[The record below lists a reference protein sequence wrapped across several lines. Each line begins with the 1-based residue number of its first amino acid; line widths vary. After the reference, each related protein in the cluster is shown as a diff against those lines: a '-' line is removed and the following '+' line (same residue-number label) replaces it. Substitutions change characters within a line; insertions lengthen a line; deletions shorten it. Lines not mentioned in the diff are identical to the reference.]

1 MSSKDI
7 SPSRKD
13 QIIDA
18 AVTSF
23 AEYGY
28 YKTTTANIAREAGV
42 TQPYVFH
49 FFKSKE
55 ELFIAVLERAKGKIE
70 ETFVR
75 VEAPSEQLVEVM
87 GRAFGDLVKT
97 HRDEMLVTMQAFT
110 TSEPGIRAIVRDHFI
125 SIHQTVAQRF
135 EKAGIPNA
143 TFAASMFIGSGLVIT
158 MSEVLEAPELS
169 PWSNK

>member
-1 MSSKDI
+1 M
-7 SPSRKD
+7 
-13 QIIDA
+13 DA
-18 AVTSF
+18 AVASF
-23 AEYGY
+23 AEHGF
-28 YKTTTANIAREAGV
+28 YKTTTANVAKAAGV

-70 ETFVR
+70 EAFVN
-75 VEAPSEQLVEVM
+75 VEAPPEHLVEVM
-87 GRAFGDLVKT
+87 GRAFGQLIQT

-110 TSEPGIRAIVRDHFI
+110 TSESDIRDTVRDHFT
-125 SIHQTVAQRF
+125 SIYQTVTQRF
-135 EKAGIPNA
+135 EQAGIPNA
-143 TFAASMFIGSGLVIT
+143 KFAASMFIGSGLVIT

>member
-1 MSSKDI
+1 MPSKEA
-7 SPSRKD
+7 SPSRRD

-18 AVTSF
+18 AVASF
-23 AEYGY
+23 AEHGY
-28 YKTTTANIAREAGV
+28 YKTTTANVAKAAGV

-55 ELFIAVLERAKGKIE
+55 DLFIAVLERAKGKIE
-70 ETFVR
+70 EAFVN
-75 VEAPSEQLVEVM
+75 VEAPPEQLVEVM
-87 GRAFGDLVKT
+87 GRAFGQLMKT

-110 TSEPGIRAIVRDHFI
+110 TSEPGIRAIVRNHFT
-125 SIHQTVAQRF
+125 SIHQTVILRF
-135 EKAGIPNA
+135 ERSGIPNA
-143 TFAASMFIGSGLVIT
+143 KFAASMFIGSGLIIT